1 MAANQQKLGLSL
13 TEQING
19 LVLDKLNG
27 RSMVNY
33 VGFERLVQNGDL
45 WVRFGVTDGPKSH
58 RPRGSAGRSGSH
70 KSSCAE
76 KPYMK
81 KVNGDTIY
89 RRADE
94 HTWAEGLR
102 HGTALANGV
111 SILVHGF
118 EQKMCDETKG
128 LQALWATPCPE
139 PGFYAGTGAIF
150 GLHVTAEFQGTY
162 KDFVDRWRYMPKGV
176 SIVNKNR
183 GTKQG
188 EIMFNDKAVIIHSV
202 WLCCQNLPNRL
213 QRWIN
218 DPTLLRTEAGANNLR
233 IAGEQVPRGPGVSPE
248 ERFRMKK
255 ARTADRQVAQ
265 GERVSPAKEAS

>member
-1 MAANQQKLGLSL
+1 MYPETQATTPFWLQPLRKRPVSPYP
-13 TEQING
+13 
-19 LVLDKLNG
+19 VW
-27 RSMVNY
+27 VNL
-33 VGFERLVQNGDL
+33 RL
-45 WVRFGVTDGPKSH
+45 R
-58 RPRGSAGRSGSH
+58 
-70 KSSCAE
+70 
-76 KPYMK
+76 
-81 KVNGDTIY
+81 
-89 RRADE
+89 
-94 HTWAEGLR
+94 
-102 HGTALANGV
+102 
-111 SILVHGF
+111 
-118 EQKMCDETKG
+118 
-128 LQALWATPCPE
+128 
-139 PGFYAGTGAIF
+139 TGAIF

-188 EIMFNDKAVIIHSV
+188 EIMFNDKDVIIHSV